1 MDDCVNSTP
10 RNHSFYLS
18 RSRFVSNWYGCM
30 KLLQINL
37 ICNVIKLGQC
47 VAPGG
52 AQSCAAAPA
61 GYYAT
66 ANVVPCLTCPGSAA
80 VNNRLKLCRWVWLY
94 YNSLLLKGATSC
106 DCTANGVC
114 SYNGNCQTV
123 PAGIMIFASFLSKEW
138 NHVLLIYSGF
148 YSPAGIS
155 DCLVCA
161 ASTKKGFL
169 LIHHFFFPL
178 INLWIFA
185 IGAGKCPCT
194 AAGYC
199 FLNGVCV
206 AAPAGYYSPASVSDC
221 FTWFDSSA
229 IVFLYC
235 CFFINEIM
243 WLMIF
248 LQSGRKSWS
257 ADLLLHCR
265 WLAFFKVTFLLL
277 HFLIV
282 LIPLGYCST
291 GGNCAITAPGYYSP
305 SGFTDCI
312 QCVTALKPGI
322 SSLFWRIGQ

>member
-1 MDDCVNSTP
+1 
-10 RNHSFYLS
+10 
-18 RSRFVSNWYGCM
+18 
-30 KLLQINL
+30 
-37 ICNVIKLGQC
+37 
-47 VAPGG
+47 
-52 AQSCAAAPA
+52 
-61 GYYAT
+61 
-66 ANVVPCLTCPGSAA
+66 
-80 VNNRLKLCRWVWLY
+80 
-94 YNSLLLKGATSC
+94 
-106 DCTANGVC
+106 
-114 SYNGNCQTV
+114 
-123 PAGIMIFASFLSKEW
+123 MIFASFLSKEW

-235 CFFINEIM
+235 CFFINEIV

-257 ADLLLHCR
+257 TDLLLRCR
-265 WLAFFKVTFLLL
+265 WLTFFKVTFLLL

-291 GGNCAITAPGYYSP
+291 GGNCAVTAPGYYSP

-322 SSLFWRIGQ
+322 SSFFWSTVAVNTNNFWMLMLFKFRKKQLRLHCGWCLRHWRWGLYPCAQWLLLAYKHCRMLGGSFVLIWREIFSTVWNSFYSVLATRIPTSAFVPALRRVIALSEAVVYRLPSDISHQGVKIWPIGYF